1 MEKHGKISQI
11 IENTPEF
18 ERLIDTANK
27 ITLVSQELAT
37 ILSPP
42 LLSLITVSISEQGL
56 PVLLVESSATASKLN
71 QLKSNIIRDLQK
83 KIPKITYIEIR
94 VTPPNYI
101 KKANNPTARPMF
113 KGKIAFDDLSR
124 KLKQGTLK
132 SAVDRFRK
140 KFEY

>member
-71 QLKSNIIRDLQK
+71 QLKSNIIRD
-83 KIPKITYIEIR
+83 
-94 VTPPNYI
+94 
-101 KKANNPTARPMF
+101 
-113 KGKIAFDDLSR
+113 
-124 KLKQGTLK
+124 
-132 SAVDRFRK
+132 
-140 KFEY
+140 

>member
-83 KIPKITYIEIR
+83 KKIQKSLISKLGSLPQI
-94 VTPPNYI
+94 I
-101 KKANNPTARPMF
+101 SKKQIIQPLGPCLKA
-113 KGKIAFDDLSR
+113 KLLSMIYHENLS
-124 KLKQGTLK
+124 KAL
-132 SAVDRFRK
+132 
-140 KFEY
+140 

>member
-1 MEKHGKISQI
+1 MEKPGKISQI

-18 ERLIDTANK
+18 ERLTDTANK
-27 ITLVSQELAT
+27 ITVVSDELAT

-94 VTPPNYI
+94 ITPANYI
-101 KKANNPTARPMF
+101 KKANNPTPRPIF

-124 KLKQGTLK
+124 NLKQGTLK
-132 SAVDRFRK
+132 SAVDRLRK